1 MRVLVTGNLG
11 YIGPVMVS
19 ALLEAGHEVRGLDSG
34 LFVDGRLEDG
44 PAVPTL
50 ERDLRDVQPDDLAGI
65 DAIVHLANLSNDPL
79 GHLDPELTYAVNVA
93 ATVRLARL
101 AREAGVRRFLN
112 SSSCSAYGA
121 AVQDWVDEGSEPH
134 PVTPY
139 GISKIQAEGELA
151 ALATDDFC
159 VVSFRNATAFG
170 YSPNL
175 RTDLVVND
183 LVTGALLSGRIQLNS
198 DGSAWRPLVHIR
210 DIAQAF
216 TLALGAPAARINGA
230 IINVGA
236 DEQNYKIIDV
246 ARAIAELTPG
256 ATLSIA
262 EGAGADKRSYRVRFD
277 KIRALL
283 PGFTCAFDLRR
294 GVDDLAANLQRVHFS
309 SAEGCVRLAHLQRL
323 REAGAVDASL
333 RFVARAE
340 QATR

>member
-11 YIGPVMVS
+11 YIGPAMVS
-19 ALLEAGHEVRGLDSG
+19 ALFDAGHEVHGLDSG
-34 LFVDGRLEDG
+34 LFIDGRLEDG
-44 PAVPTL
+44 PAVSTIR
-50 ERDLRDVQPDDLAGI
+50 RDIRDVQAADLAGF

-79 GHLDPELTYAVNVA
+79 GQLDPALTYAVNVD

-112 SSSCSAYGA
+112 SSSCSVYGA
-121 AVQDWVDEGSEPH
+121 AEQDWVDETSKPR
-134 PVTPY
+134 PVTDY
-139 GISKIQAEGELA
+139 GISKIRAEQQLA
-151 ALATDDFC
+151 ELATDAFC

-170 YSPNL
+170 YSPSL

-183 LVTGALLSGRIQLNS
+183 LVTGALLRGRIRLNS

-216 TLALGAPAARINGA
+216 ALALAAPAARVNRA

-236 DEQNYKIIDV
+236 EEQNYRIIDV

-262 EGAGADKRSYRVRFD
+262 EGAGPDKRSYRVRFER
-277 KIRALL
+277 IHELL
-283 PGFTCAFDLRR
+283 PAFACAWDLRR
-294 GVDDLAANLQRVHFS
+294 GVEDLVANLQRVGLRS
-309 SAEGCVRLAHLQRL
+309 TDDCVRLAHLQRL
-323 REAGAVDASL
+323 RESGAVDADL
-333 RFVARAE
+333 RFVAAG
-340 QATR
+340 QPAG

>member
-11 YIGPVMVS
+11 YIGPAMVS
-19 ALLEAGHEVRGLDSG
+19 ALLDAGHEVRGLDSG
-34 LFVDGRLEDG
+34 LFVDGRLEEG
-44 PAVPTL
+44 PVVPTAR
-50 ERDLRDVQPDDLAGI
+50 RDIRDVQATDLAGF

-79 GHLDPELTYAVNVA
+79 GQLDPALTYAVNVD

-112 SSSCSAYGA
+112 SSSCSVYGA
-121 AVQDWVDEGSEPH
+121 AEQDWVDESSEPR
-134 PVTPY
+134 PVTDY
-139 GISKIQAEGELA
+139 GISKVQAEQQLA
-151 ALATDDFC
+151 ALAGDEFC

-170 YSPNL
+170 YSPSL

-183 LVTGALLSGRIQLNS
+183 LVTGALLHGQIRLNS

-216 TLALGAPAARINGA
+216 TLALAAPAARLNRA

-236 DEQNYKIIDV
+236 EAQNYRIIDV

-262 EGAGADKRSYRVRFD
+262 EGAGPDKRSYRVRFAR
-277 KIRALL
+277 IQTLL
-283 PGFTCAFDLRR
+283 PEFACAWDLRR
-294 GVDDLAANLQRVHFS
+294 GVEDLVANLQRVRLRS
-309 SAEGCVRLAHLQRL
+309 TAGCVRLAHLQRL
-323 REAGAVDASL
+323 REAGALDQSL
-333 RFVARAE
+333 RFVGAA
-340 QATR
+340 QPAG

>member
-11 YIGPVMVS
+11 YIGPAVVS
-19 ALLEAGHEVRGLDSG
+19 TLLEAGHGVRGLDSG
-34 LFVDGRLEDG
+34 LFVESRLEDG
-44 PAVPTL
+44 PVVPTL
-50 ERDLRDVQPDDLAGI
+50 DRDLRDVQPADLAGI

-79 GHLDPELTYAVNVA
+79 GQLDPELTYAVNVD

-112 SSSCSAYGA
+112 SSSCSVYGA
-121 AVQDWVDEGSEPH
+121 AVQDWVDETSEPR
-134 PVTPY
+134 PVTDY
-139 GISKIQAEGELA
+139 GISKVRAEKQLA
-151 ALATDDFC
+151 DLATDDFC

-183 LVTGALLSGRIQLNS
+183 LVTGALLNGRIQLNS

-210 DIAQAF
+210 DIALAF
-216 TLALGAPAARINGA
+216 TLALTAPAARLNGA

-236 DEQNYKIIDV
+236 DEQNYRIIDV

-262 EGAGADKRSYRVRFD
+262 DGAGPDKRSYRVRFRT
-277 KIRALL
+277 IGELL
-283 PGFTCAFDLRR
+283 PEFACAFDLRR
-294 GVDDLAANLQRVHFS
+294 GVEDLVANLQRVNFDN
-309 SAEGCVRLAHLQRL
+309 AGGCVRLAHLQRL
-323 REAGAVDASL
+323 REAGAIDTSL
-333 RFVARAE
+333 RFVVGAGRAAR
-340 QATR
+340 